1 MTNGNDPAFSKAA
14 FYHPD
19 GGADSPQEGLSK
31 REYFAARALQ
41 GLLSNN
47 NVLKFFQRD
56 GLNPNDF
63 IALVSQDSTA
73 IADALIKALN
83 ETENKG

>member
-1 MTNGNDPAFSKAA
+1 MTNGNDPITAHLTYDTYSGQPNGFL
-14 FYHPD
+14 
-19 GGADSPQEGLSK
+19 EGLTK

-56 GLNPNDF
+56 GLSPNDF
-63 IALVSQDSTA
+63 ISLVSKDSTA
-73 IADALIKALN
+73 IADELIKALN
-83 ETENKG
+83 ETENK

>member
-1 MTNGNDPAFSKAA
+1 MTNGNELIHSFN
-14 FYHPD
+14 HTPD
-19 GGADSPQEGLSK
+19 TEGNFKGLTK

-56 GLNPNDF
+56 GLSPNDF